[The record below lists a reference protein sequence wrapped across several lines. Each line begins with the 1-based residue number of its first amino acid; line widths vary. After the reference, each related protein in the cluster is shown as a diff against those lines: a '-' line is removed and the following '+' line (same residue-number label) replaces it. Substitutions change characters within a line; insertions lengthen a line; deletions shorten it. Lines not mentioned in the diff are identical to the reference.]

1 MLKNTLIR
9 TVSAAVGLVIYF
21 WVVSLDSY
29 VFKSIVTLISVFM
42 ACETLHAFKSGISGT
57 ICGFFCAGFIS
68 YAIYLRS
75 FEALLGAVF
84 ACVFINALLSVIRH
98 KKFDF
103 LNMAA
108 MSFATIYIVFA
119 MNYICRIRDLD
130 YGLHYLFIAFISAWV
145 SDTGAYF
152 CGNFFGKHKLIED
165 ISPKKTVEGAIGG
178 ILCCAVGGIVFGMVE
193 QFAFGHG
200 ANYVMLAI
208 VCAVGSVFGQIGD
221 LTASMM
227 KRKFEI
233 KDFSNIMPG
242 HGGITDRFDSV
253 MMTAPYTFYAILL
266 MNFVNL
272 PLLF

>member
-1 MLKNTLIR
+1 M
-9 TVSAAVGLVIYF
+9 
-21 WVVSLDSY
+21 
-29 VFKSIVTLISVFM
+29 
-42 ACETLHAFKSGISGT
+42 
-57 ICGFFCAGFIS
+57 
-68 YAIYLRS
+68 
-75 FEALLGAVF
+75 
-84 ACVFINALLSVIRH
+84 
-98 KKFDF
+98 
-103 LNMAA
+103 
-108 MSFATIYIVFA
+108 
-119 MNYICRIRDLD
+119 
-130 YGLHYLFIAFISAWV
+130 FIAFISAWV

-227 KRKFEI
+227 KRRFEI